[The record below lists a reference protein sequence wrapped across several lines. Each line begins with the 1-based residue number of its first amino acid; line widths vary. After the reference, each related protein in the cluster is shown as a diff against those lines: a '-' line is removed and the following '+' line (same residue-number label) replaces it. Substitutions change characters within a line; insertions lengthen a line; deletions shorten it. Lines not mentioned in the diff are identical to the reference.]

1 MRGLQPDVGA
11 KRGEEQ
17 EKKLIL
23 FSIHNC
29 EIKYDA
35 KNLKTKTVF
44 ELVMLFLSEF
54 STSFYLILFWCYTL
68 SEYPTLYGAL

>member
-1 MRGLQPDVGA
+1 MRGLQPDVGG

-29 EIKYDA
+29 KIKYEA
-35 KNLKTKTVF
+35 KNLKTKNVF
-44 ELVMLFLSEF
+44 ELVMFFLSEF
-54 STSFYLILFWCYTL
+54 STSSYLNSFWCYPP
-68 SEYPTLYGAL
+68 SKYPTLYGAL

>member
-1 MRGLQPDVGA
+1 MRGLQPDMCG

-17 EKKLIL
+17 EKKLIP

-29 EIKYDA
+29 EMKYDA

-54 STSFYLILFWCYTL
+54 STSFYLNSFWCYPP
-68 SEYPTLYGAL
+68 SKYPTLYGAL